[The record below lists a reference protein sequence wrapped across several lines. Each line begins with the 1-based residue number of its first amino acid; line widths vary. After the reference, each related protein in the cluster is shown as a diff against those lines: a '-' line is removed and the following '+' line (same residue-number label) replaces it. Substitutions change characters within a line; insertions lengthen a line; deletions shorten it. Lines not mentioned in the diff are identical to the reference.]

1 MKKNQLIIIYLL
13 TFLVFTYL
21 LKLLGF
27 ISITGSE
34 ILSYTLIFTGF
45 GLFYN
50 SFGKENKSLL
60 FSSTFIFLW
69 GVVLFLI
76 NNFEFRNNSEI
87 LYPALFLNIGFS
99 LLVLFI
105 DNVKDKIYLL
115 LSLIFL
121 LLGTITVFYWGK
133 FNSSIF
139 FSSFGEIAI
148 KYLPIIIIVIGIFF
162 ILKRSEKK

>member
-1 MKKNQLIIIYLL
+1 MKKNQLIIIYLIS
-13 TFLVFTYL
+13 FLVFTYL
-21 LKLLGF
+21 LKLLG
-27 ISITGSE
+27 IIRITGSE
-34 ILSYTLIFTGF
+34 ILSYTLIFAGI
-45 GLFYN
+45 GLFFN
-50 SFGKENKSLL
+50 SFGKENKSSL

-99 LLVLFI
+99 FLILFI
-105 DNVKDKIYLL
+105 DNFKDKIYII
-115 LSLIFL
+115 LSFIFVA
-121 LLGTITVFYWGK
+121 LGIASVFYWGK

-148 KYLPIIIIVIGIFF
+148 KYLPIIIIAAGIFF
-162 ILKRSEKK
+162 ILIRSEKK

>member
-13 TFLVFTYL
+13 TFLAFTYI

-27 ISITGSE
+27 IAISGSE
-34 ILSYTLIFTGF
+34 ILSYTLIFAGF
-45 GLFYN
+45 GLFFN
-50 SFGKENKSLL
+50 SFGKGNKSLL

-69 GVVLFLI
+69 GVILFLI

-99 LLVLFI
+99 FLILFV
-105 DNVKDKIYLL
+105 DNFKDNIYLII
-115 LSLIFL
+115 SFIFL
-121 LLGTITVFYWGK
+121 IIGTVSVVYWGK

-139 FSSFGEIAI
+139 FNSFSEIAV
-148 KYLPIIIIVIGIFF
+148 KYLPIIIIAAGIFF
-162 ILKRSEKK
+162 LLNRYEKK

>member
-21 LKLLGF
+21 LKLIGF
-27 ISITGSE
+27 IKITGSE
-34 ILSYTLIFTGF
+34 ILSYTLIFAGF
-45 GLFYN
+45 GLFFN
-50 SFGKENKSLL
+50 SFGKGNKSLL

-87 LYPALFLNIGFS
+87 LYPALFLNVGFS
-99 LLVLFI
+99 FLILFI
-105 DNVKDKIYLL
+105 DNFKDKIYLL
-115 LSLIFL
+115 LSFIFVI
-121 LLGTITVFYWGK
+121 LGTASVFYWGK

-139 FSSFGEIAI
+139 FNSFGEIAV
-148 KYLPIIIIVIGIFF
+148 KYLPIIIIAAGIFF
-162 ILKRSEKK
+162 ILTRSEKK

>member
-27 ISITGSE
+27 IRITGSE
-34 ILSYTLIFTGF
+34 IFSYTLIFAGV
-45 GLFYN
+45 GLFFN

-69 GVVLFLI
+69 GVVFFLI
-76 NNFEFRNNSEI
+76 NNFEFRHTSEI

-99 LLVLFI
+99 FLILFI
-105 DNVKDKIYLL
+105 DNFKDKIYFL
-115 LSLIFL
+115 LSFIFL
-121 LLGTITVFYWGK
+121 ILGIASVFYLGK

-139 FSSFGEIAI
+139 INSFAEIAI
-148 KYLPIIIIVIGIFF
+148 KYLPIIIIAAGIFF
-162 ILKRSEKK
+162 ILMRSEKK